1 MFPRGGGI
9 ASVVGI
15 ATSYGLEGP
24 GIESR
29 WGRHFPHP
37 FWAALEPGQPP
48 VNGYWAPFQGVKRPG
63 CGVDHP
69 PPTSV
74 EVKERVVIPLLLP
87 GPSWP
92 VLGWNLHFLTF
103 PDTNVSLFVLNF
115 RRTYLT
121 SSNLVNQNFSFKVI
135 WLIKFLCWN
144 PDFKHIR
151 AIVMNVLRSRMY
163 LSSQRFLREC
173 TCYYSGQVTW

>member
-9 ASVVGI
+9 ASAVGI
-15 ATSYGLEGP
+15 ATRYRLEGP

-48 VNGYWAPFQGVKRPG
+48 VNGYCVPFQGVKRPG
-63 CGVDHP
+63 CGTDHK
-69 PPTSV
+69 
-74 EVKERVVIPLLLP
+74 KERIIIPLLLP

-92 VLGWNLHFLTF
+92 VLVWNLPFLTF
-103 PDTNVSLFVLNF
+103 PDTNVSLFVSNF
-115 RRTYLT
+115 RCTYLT
-121 SSNLVNQNFSFKVI
+121 SSNLVYQNFSFKVI

-144 PDFKHIR
+144 PASKHIK
-151 AIVMNVLRSRMY
+151 AIVMNVVGSRMY
-163 LSSQRFLREC
+163 PSSQRFLREC
-173 TCYYSGQVTW
+173 TCNYPCEVTW